1 MNFTKDSAGG
11 DLAYQQIM
19 PFTLFSTP
27 YPGLEYDFTL
37 TVVKRSN
44 VSGVVDSRN
53 DTTVVTIYMVPGKPP
68 EVSVQLLVERVN
80 ADTRLV
86 VLGSIESRIPFLAP
100 TWSVM
105 RSHLDLVTRRT
116 LNQHTSLSVLYE
128 LVC

>member
-100 TWSVM
+100 T
-105 RSHLDLVTRRT
+105 
-116 LNQHTSLSVLYE
+116 
-128 LVC
+128 